1 MWNGEEEAIQPV
13 LMGVM
18 RQRGREKEGP
28 TVVPHTGS
36 GERLENTMEA
46 MEK

>member
-1 MWNGEEEAIQPV
+1 MWGEGGLAP
-13 LMGVM
+13 GTHDNC
-18 RQRGREKEGP
+18 P
-28 TVVPHTGS
+28 TGS

>member
-1 MWNGEEEAIQPV
+1 MWNEEEETVQPG
-13 LMGVM
+13 LAGVV
-18 RQRGREKEGP
+18 RQWGKKEGP